1 MDENLVFLIQ
11 ILLDSLHVHLLN
23 RMRDKMKVETA
34 VIQEEAPTCNKGL
47 SGIILIRNGLLMI

>member
-23 RMRDKMKVETA
+23 RMRDKMKVE
-34 VIQEEAPTCNKGL
+34 
-47 SGIILIRNGLLMI
+47 RLLFRKKLPHAIKVSVVSYS